1 MVILLNNLVR
11 EKTNPAFK
19 ECVKKKLRGIRKNYI
34 DTNKEKKDNF
44 INLVKFKKQ

>member
-19 ECVKKKLRGIRKNYI
+19 ECVKKPIN
-34 DTNKEKKDNF
+34 NKKCKEETERN
-44 INLVKFKKQ
+44 